1 MSYVCGAYRIE
12 GGLPAGIST
21 LPGLSG
27 CLKNSTKTNT
37 TTISGNKSTTTR
49 GTLIV
54 FSRMRRRINSLMLNC
69 RARCDTSLKVGYVFG
84 REGEETLMFLRM
96 RDRNPIKASL

>member
-1 MSYVCGAYRIE
+1 
-12 GGLPAGIST
+12 
-21 LPGLSG
+21 
-27 CLKNSTKTNT
+27 
-37 TTISGNKSTTTR
+37 
-49 GTLIV
+49 
-54 FSRMRRRINSLMLNC
+54 MRRRINSLMLNC